1 MNGPARSLPWLRLL
15 RPKQWTKNVLLFAAL
30 VFAGE
35 LFHGPSLA
43 VATLAFAAF
52 CLASSSVYVVNDL
65 LDAERDRQHP
75 DKRFRPIAAGEV
87 GAGAAAAV
95 SAGLTGGALAL
106 AFWIGNAF
114 GVTVITYLA
123 MSHFYSLAGK
133 NVVILDV
140 MLIAAG
146 FVVRAVGGAIAIQVD
161 SSNWFILCTLFL
173 ALFIALCKRKAE
185 MLMLNDGAG
194 RTRPVLGSYT
204 PAAINAFTS
213 TSMSGVL
220 ITYALYVLDTRY
232 VSTASFQVLTL
243 TLPFV
248 MFGVFRYHL
257 LVETAGMGEK
267 AEEVLLSDRPMQICV
282 AGFTAVALAAI
293 HLGAA

>member
-1 MNGPARSLPWLRLL
+1 M
-15 RPKQWTKNVLLFAAL
+15 
-30 VFAGE
+30 
-35 LFHGPSLA
+35 
-43 VATLAFAAF
+43 
-52 CLASSSVYVVNDL
+52 
-65 LDAERDRQHP
+65 
-75 DKRFRPIAAGEV
+75 
-87 GAGAAAAV
+87 
-95 SAGLTGGALAL
+95 
-106 AFWIGNAF
+106 
-114 GVTVITYLA
+114 
-123 MSHFYSLAGK
+123 
-133 NVVILDV
+133 
-140 MLIAAG
+140 
-146 FVVRAVGGAIAIQVD
+146 
-161 SSNWFILCTLFL
+161 
-173 ALFIALCKRKAE
+173 
-185 MLMLNDGAG
+185 
-194 RTRPVLGSYT
+194 LGSYT